1 MVGGPGNP
9 NPSPKTRFTS
19 RDGDN
24 PPPKSPGRPRG
35 SVQVTPKV
43 KAIRQKL
50 DEMLGQAHKNV
61 AIALKKGDV
70 KTSIWLIDHL
80 QGLEESRLPKD
91 LLTPLVNAL
100 ETVEDVAQ
108 VSKSALLLAI
118 NGDMTFDQLK
128 FVQEALAR
136 HSVLSGVVE
145 LRKLREEV
153 QAMVDAAN
161 IAPQVLGRD
170 HLPSWGRLAKDVT
183 PTHAAGQKLPAE

>member
-1 MVGGPGNP
+1 MPGRP
-9 NPSPKTRFTS
+9 FTLA
-19 RDGDN
+19 DGDN
-24 PPPKSPGRPRG
+24 PAPKGKGRPRG
-35 SVQVTPKV
+35 HSVSEKTRAV
-43 KAIRQKL
+43 RLKL
-50 DEMLGQAHKNV
+50 DQMLGDAHRNIAK
-61 AIALKKGDV
+61 ALKKGDV
-70 KTSIWLIDHL
+70 PTSRWLVEHL
-80 QGLEESRLPKD
+80 TKEDGIRAPRD
-91 LLTPLVNAL
+91 LLEPLVQAL
-100 ETVEDVAQ
+100 ETLDDVAE
-108 VSKSALLLAI
+108 VSKRAVLMAI